1 MVFLA
6 FFFYVKNVRL
16 VQNKSRLLTTAPIYQ
31 SSLKDTNVSHRWLEM
46 NPPVDS
52 DEEKGKTMPI
62 VAERKHDW
70 IH

>member
-1 MVFLA
+1 VVFLA
-6 FFFYVKNVRL
+6 FFLREECAVGTEQISIAGL
-16 VQNKSRLLTTAPIYQ
+16 QPIYQ

-46 NPPVDS
+46 NPLVDS